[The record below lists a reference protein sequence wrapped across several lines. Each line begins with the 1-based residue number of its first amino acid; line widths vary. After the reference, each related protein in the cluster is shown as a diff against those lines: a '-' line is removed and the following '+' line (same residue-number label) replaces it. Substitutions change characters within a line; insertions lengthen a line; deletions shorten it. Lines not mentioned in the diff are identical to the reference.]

1 MYTTGMK
8 KNIGQKDKAVRSI
21 VAAVFI
27 ILSLLGVVSG
37 VLEIVLLVIAGVLIL
52 ISAFSFCG
60 LYTVLGVNTCP
71 IKETETVSK

>member
-1 MYTTGMK
+1 MK

-52 ISAFSFCG
+52 TSTFSFCG

-71 IKETETVSK
+71 IKETEVVSK